1 MKEQAMRKSIVTVL
15 AALAVS
21 AAATP
26 AAAEEFERASVT
38 VSFADLDL
46 TKPAGVATLQSRIR
60 TAVKQVCSK
69 VEPRLLRGQ
78 IAWEQCKADS
88 LADAMEQLAA
98 LTPAPNLALASE
110 N

>member
-1 MKEQAMRKSIVTVL
+1 MRKSIVTVL

-26 AAAEEFERASVT
+26 AAAEEFERASVV

-60 TAVKQVCSK
+60 TAVNQVCSK
-69 VEPRLLRGQ
+69 VEPRILRGQ